1 MIERVF
7 MKQYFTGFF
16 TALILSVS
24 TYLFFGN
31 KSKLNFTMN
40 KPITIEDDRGK
51 IIITSESIRI
61 FNKAKGEVVFL
72 GSSSRNSGSIEIKN
86 DKGYNVANIGAW
98 YGDGYSGNGSIIVNN
113 DYGSYG
119 WSVIGKVSEMH
130 YQ

>member
-1 MIERVF
+1 

-16 TALILSVS
+16 TAFTLSIS
-24 TYLFFGN
+24 LYLFFSSS
-31 KSKLNFTMN
+31 SKPNYAKN

-72 GSSSRNSGSIEIKN
+72 GSSNRNSGSIKIMN
-86 DKGYNVANIGAW
+86 DKGYNVASLGAW
-98 YGDGYSGNGSIIVNN
+98 YGDGYSGNGSITVNN

>member
-1 MIERVF
+1 

-16 TALILSVS
+16 TAFTLCISL
-24 TYLFFGN
+24 YLFFSSSRKPN
-31 KSKLNFTMN
+31 YATN

-61 FNKAKGEVVFL
+61 FNKARGEVVFL
-72 GSSSRNSGSIEIKN
+72 GSSNRNSGSIKIMN
-86 DKGYNVANIGAW
+86 DKGYNVASLGAW
-98 YGDGYSGNGSIIVNN
+98 YGDGYSGNGSITVNN

>member
-1 MIERVF
+1 

-16 TALILSVS
+16 NALILSVS
-24 TYLFFGN
+24 LYLFIGN
-31 KSKLNFTMN
+31 KSKLNFTIN
-40 KPITIEDDRGK
+40 KPITIEDDRSK
-51 IIITSESIRI
+51 IIITSESIPI

-72 GSSSRNSGSIEIKN
+72 GLSSRNSGSIEIKN
-86 DKGYNVANIGAW
+86 EKGYNVASIGAW
-98 YGDGYSGNGSIIVNN
+98 YGDGYSGNGSIIVND

>member
-1 MIERVF
+1 

-16 TALILSVS
+16 TALTLGISF
-24 TYLFFGN
+24 YLFLSSPG
-31 KSKLNFTMN
+31 KTHYAAN
-40 KPITIEDDRGK
+40 KPIMIEDDRGK

-72 GSSSRNSGSIEIKN
+72 GSKFRNSGSIEIKN
-86 DKGYNVANIGAW
+86 DKGYNVASLGAW
-98 YGDGYSGNGSIIVNN
+98 YGDGYNGNGSITLNN
-113 DYGSYG
+113 NYGRYG

>member
-1 MIERVF
+1 

-16 TALILSVS
+16 TALTLSIS
-24 TYLFFGN
+24 LYLYFSN
-31 KSKLNFTMN
+31 LSQPNYATN

-72 GSSSRNSGSIEIKN
+72 GSSTRNAGSIEIKN
-86 DKGYNVANIGAW
+86 DKGYNVASVGAW
-98 YGDGYSGNGSIIVNN
+98 YGDGYSGNGSITVNN
-113 DYGSYG
+113 DYGNYG

>member
-1 MIERVF
+1 

-16 TALILSVS
+16 TAFTLCISL
-24 TYLFFGN
+24 YLFSSRS
-31 KSKLNFTMN
+31 SKPNYVTN

-51 IIITSESIRI
+51 IIISSESIRI

-72 GSSSRNSGSIEIKN
+72 GSSNRNSGSIKIMN
-86 DKGYNVANIGAW
+86 NKGYNVASLGAW
-98 YGDGYSGNGSIIVNN
+98 YGDGYSGNGSITVNN
-113 DYGSYG
+113 DYGNYG

>member
-1 MIERVF
+1 

-16 TALILSVS
+16 TALTLSIS
-24 TYLFFGN
+24 LYLYFSN
-31 KSKLNFTMN
+31 LSQPNYATN

-72 GSSSRNSGSIEIKN
+72 GSSTRNAGSIEIKN
-86 DKGYNVANIGAW
+86 DKGYNVASVGAW
-98 YGDGYSGNGSIIVNN
+98 YGDGYSGNGSITVNN
-113 DYGSYG
+113 DHGNYG

>member
-1 MIERVF
+1 

-16 TALILSVS
+16 TALTISISL
-24 TYLFFGN
+24 YLFFSSP
-31 KSKLNFTMN
+31 SKLNFITN

-72 GSSSRNSGSIEIKN
+72 GSSNRNSGSIKIMN
-86 DKGYNVANIGAW
+86 DKGYNVASLGAW
-98 YGDGYSGNGSIIVNN
+98 YGDGYSGNGSITVNN

>member
-1 MIERVF
+1 

-16 TALILSVS
+16 TALTLSIS
-24 TYLFFGN
+24 LYLYFSN
-31 KSKLNFTMN
+31 LSQPNYATN

-72 GSSSRNSGSIEIKN
+72 GSSNRNSGSIEIKN
-86 DKGYNVANIGAW
+86 DKGYNVASVGAW
-98 YGDGYSGNGSIIVNN
+98 YGDGYSGNGSITVNN
-113 DYGSYG
+113 DHGNYG

>member
-1 MIERVF
+1 

-16 TALILSVS
+16 TAFTLCISL
-24 TYLFFGN
+24 YLFFCSSN
-31 KSKLNFTMN
+31 KPKNATN

-72 GSSSRNSGSIEIKN
+72 GSSNRNSGSIKIMN
-86 DKGYNVANIGAW
+86 DKGYNVASLGAW
-98 YGDGYSGNGSIIVNN
+98 YGDGYSGNGSITVNN
-113 DYGSYG
+113 DYGNYG

>member
-1 MIERVF
+1 

-16 TALILSVS
+16 TALTLSIS
-24 TYLFFGN
+24 LYLFFN
-31 KSKLNFTMN
+31 SPSKPNYATN

-72 GSSSRNSGSIEIKN
+72 GSSNRDSGSIEIMN
-86 DKGYNVANIGAW
+86 NKGYNVASLGAW
-98 YGDGYSGNGSIIVNN
+98 YGDGYSGNGSITVNN

>member
-1 MIERVF
+1 

-16 TALILSVS
+16 TAFTLCISL
-24 TYLFFGN
+24 YIFFSSS
-31 KSKLNFTMN
+31 SKPNYETN

-72 GSSSRNSGSIEIKN
+72 GSSNRNSGSIEIRN
-86 DKGYNVANIGAW
+86 HKGYNVASLGAW

-113 DYGSYG
+113 DYGNYG

>member
-1 MIERVF
+1 

-16 TALILSVS
+16 TAFTLCISL
-24 TYLFFGN
+24 YLFFSSSN
-31 KSKLNFTMN
+31 KPNHITN
-40 KPITIEDDRGK
+40 KPISIEDDKGK

-98 YGDGYSGNGSIIVNN
+98 YGDGYSGNGSITVNN
-113 DYGSYG
+113 DYGNYG

>member
-1 MIERVF
+1 

-16 TALILSVS
+16 TALTISISL
-24 TYLFFGN
+24 YLFFSSTSKPNYATN
-31 KSKLNFTMN
+31 KH
-40 KPITIEDDRGK
+40 ITIEDDRGK

-72 GSSSRNSGSIEIKN
+72 GSSKRDSGSIEIMN
-86 DKGYNVANIGAW
+86 DKGYNVASLGAW
-98 YGDGYSGNGSIIVNN
+98 YGDGYSGNGSITVNN
-113 DYGSYG
+113 DYGRYG

>member
-1 MIERVF
+1 

-16 TALILSVS
+16 TALTLSIS
-24 TYLFFGN
+24 LYLYFSN
-31 KSKLNFTMN
+31 LSQPNYATN

-61 FNKAKGEVVFL
+61 FNKSKGEVVFL
-72 GSSSRNSGSIEIKN
+72 GSSGKNSGSIKIMN
-86 DKGYNVANIGAW
+86 DKGYNVASLGAW
-98 YGDGYSGNGSIIVNN
+98 YGDGYSGNGSITVNN

>member
-1 MIERVF
+1 

-24 TYLFFGN
+24 LYLFFCSPSETN
-31 KSKLNFTMN
+31 YITN

-61 FNKAKGEVVFL
+61 FNKFKGEVVSL
-72 GSSSRNSGSIEIKN
+72 GSSTRNSGSIDIKN
-86 DKGYNVANIGAW
+86 DKGYNVASIGAW
-98 YGDGYSGNGSIIVNN
+98 YGDGYSGNGSITVNN

>member
-1 MIERVF
+1 

-16 TALILSVS
+16 TAFTLCISL
-24 TYLFFGN
+24 YLFFSSSS
-31 KSKLNFTMN
+31 KSNYATN

-61 FNKAKGEVVFL
+61 FNKAKGEVIFL
-72 GSSSRNSGSIEIKN
+72 GSSSRSSGSIEIKN
-86 DKGYNVANIGAW
+86 DKGYNVASIGAW
-98 YGDGYSGNGSIIVNN
+98 YGDGYSGNGSITVNN

-130 YQ
+130 YR

>member
-1 MIERVF
+1 

-16 TALILSVS
+16 TALTLSIS
-24 TYLFFGN
+24 LYLYFSN
-31 KSKLNFTMN
+31 LSQPNYATN
-40 KPITIEDDRGK
+40 KPITIEDDSGK

-72 GSSSRNSGSIEIKN
+72 GSSTRNAGSIEIKN
-86 DKGYNVANIGAW
+86 DKGYNVASVGAW
-98 YGDGYSGNGSIIVNN
+98 YGDGYSGNGSITVNN
-113 DYGSYG
+113 DYGNYG

>member
-1 MIERVF
+1 

-16 TALILSVS
+16 TAFTLCISL
-24 TYLFFGN
+24 YLFFSN
-31 KSKLNFTMN
+31 SSKPNYETN
-40 KPITIEDDRGK
+40 KPITIVDDKGK

-72 GSSSRNSGSIEIKN
+72 GSSTRNLGSIEIKN
-86 DKGYNVANIGAW
+86 DKGYNVARIGAW
-98 YGDGYSGNGSIIVNN
+98 YGDGYSGNGSIIVND